1 MEWKRVVQ
9 LRKIAQSRW
18 ERVRQVRQIA
28 ETADEK
34 YKQAARE
41 YVEEINMKRPSADI
55 AGYCGPGTCTGA

>member
-1 MEWKRVVQ
+1 MEWKQVVR

-28 ETADEK
+28 EAADEK

-41 YVEEINMKRPSADI
+41 YAGECVGTSEEEESQ
-55 AGYCGPGTCTGA
+55 